1 MRVSMQEFG
10 KPFLLAILIHFGLL
24 ALMIMGT
31 WNWHTFQKP
40 RLAGLSIEAVVI
52 NQTDFNQQIEQIKKQ
67 AKTRKQHNDAVAKR
81 QQQLA
86 AQKQREKQQLQAAD
100 KRQKVLAEQR
110 RQASLEKQ
118 RQAESAKKRKTELDL
133 QRKVQD
139 ERVKKQQAKLD
150 TIRKQREDQQRK
162 IDAESKKLRKL
173 AEARKAREKMA
184 ADKRMRDQLK
194 AEANAMAQAEVLGT
208 LADQYVLEITNS
220 VTRNWYRP
228 PAVRAGLRCRM
239 TVEQIPGG
247 EVISATV
254 VESKCNADEATQ
266 RSITAAVMRAG
277 VLPYRGFE
285 KVFER
290 EIEFEFKYDGE

>member
-1 MRVSMQEFG
+1 MNREFG
-10 KPFLLAILIHFGLL
+10 KPFLLAILIHLGLL

-40 RLAGLSIEAVVI
+40 RLAGLNIEAVVI
-52 NQTDFNQQIEQIKKQ
+52 NQTDLNQQIEQIKKQ
-67 AKTRKQHNDAVAKR
+67 AKTRKQRDDAVAKR

-86 AQKQREKQQLQAAD
+86 AQKKRETQQAQDAD

-110 RQASLEKQ
+110 RKASLEKQ
-118 RQAESAKKRKTELDL
+118 RQAEADKKRKADLDR
-133 QRKVQD
+133 QRKAQD
-139 ERVKKQQAKLD
+139 ELVKKQQAELD
-150 TIRKQREDQQRK
+150 AIRKQSEDQQRK
-162 IDAESKKLRKL
+162 IDEESKKLREL
-173 AEARKAREKMA
+173 AEARKAREKAA
-184 ADKRMRDQLK
+184 ADKRMRDQLN
-194 AEANAMAQAEVLGT
+194 AEANALAQAEVLGT

-228 PAVRAGLRCRM
+228 PTAKAGLRCRM
-239 TVEQIPGG
+239 AVEQIPGG

-254 VESKCNADEATQ
+254 VKSKCNADEATR
-266 RSITAAVMRAG
+266 RSIQAAVMRAG